1 MSYSS
6 QWPAAD
12 TVARLVADAQRD
24 STGSMDALLAT
35 LRPALVRFFARPF
48 SGDAAEDLAQA
59 ALIRITRALPSIE
72 PDRADRYIVTIACNL
87 ARTAFTQ
94 QSRERRRWAPAE
106 LADSAEEATSAADR
120 HAEYAE
126 LAREVHRVCAAE
138 LPPALREVMLG
149 LLSGETPSEVAER
162 LQINPVTVRTRLMR
176 ARAIL
181 RKELRPYLEV
191 DDCEAEVC
199 TQLTA

>member
-12 TVARLVADAQRD
+12 AVARLVADGQ
-24 STGSMDALLAT
+24 SGSAASVDALLSA
-35 LRPALVRFFARPF
+35 LRPALVGFFARRL
-48 SGDAAEDLAQA
+48 SEDAAEDLAQA
-59 ALIRITRALPSIE
+59 ALLRISRALPSIE
-72 PDRADRYIVTIACNL
+72 PDRADRFIVTIACNL

-94 QSRERRRWAPAE
+94 RSREQRRWAPVE

-149 LLSGETPSEVAER
+149 LLSGETPAEIADR

-181 RKELRPYLEV
+181 RKELRPYLEI
-191 DDCEAEVC
+191 DDEAEIR